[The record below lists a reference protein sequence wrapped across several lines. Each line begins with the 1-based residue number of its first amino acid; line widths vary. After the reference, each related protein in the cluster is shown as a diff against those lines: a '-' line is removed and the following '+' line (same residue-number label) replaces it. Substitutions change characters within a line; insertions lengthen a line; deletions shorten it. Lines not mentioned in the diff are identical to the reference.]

1 MGFSSV
7 DDVTVFSI
15 PGRTLFGLGGGGLYT
30 AIPVTS
36 NAEVRVEGS
45 FLHVGADG
53 ESVTVTTIGGY
64 GTALLSGRERSSAYV
79 LGGANFLS
87 ADGETDYSVGAD
99 LGYRVVGSGSF
110 VFRLEGRFQHYF
122 DANETAISLLV
133 GIGAGI
139 G

>member
-1 MGFSSV
+1 M
-7 DDVTVFSI
+7 
-15 PGRTLFGLGGGGLYT
+15 
-30 AIPVTS
+30 
-36 NAEVRVEGS
+36 
-45 FLHVGADG
+45 GADG

-87 ADGETDYSVGAD
+87 ADGETDYTVGAG

-133 GIGAGI
+133 GIGRCGDRLTVTARHQPHIGCPLASGSVEGGGSVAGRRK
-139 G
+139 